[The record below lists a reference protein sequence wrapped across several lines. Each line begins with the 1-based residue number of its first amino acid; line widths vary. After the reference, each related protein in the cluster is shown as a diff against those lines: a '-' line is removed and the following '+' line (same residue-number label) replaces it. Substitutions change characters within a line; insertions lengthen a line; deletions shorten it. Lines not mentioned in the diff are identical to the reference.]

1 MSAEERAAIEG
12 LLDRNIDALNHHDLA
27 TVLANQHPEAR
38 LLADGQG
45 RQRGAR
51 PAGKA
56 DPGTVGRLP
65 RRPVP
70 PRPAHRHRQRRCHRA
85 DLHRH
90 PHRTTDNA
98 RG

>member
-45 RQRGAR
+45 R
-51 PAGKA
+51 
-56 DPGTVGRLP
+56 
-65 RRPVP
+65 
-70 PRPAHRHRQRRCHRA
+70 
-85 DLHRH
+85 
-90 PHRTTDNA
+90 
-98 RG
+98 